1 MRRDTAKLAVLTRA
15 LIDGAPSLLVA
26 LTLVLS
32 TGCQT
37 FAPGA
42 LDGLTASRG
51 EKRALKQA
59 ETDPFPSPADVGL
72 EELKA
77 KP

>member
-15 LIDGAPSLLVA
+15 LIDGAPSLLIA
-26 LTLVLS
+26 LTLFLS

-42 LDGLTASRG
+42 FSGLTASRG
-51 EKRALKQA
+51 EERALKQA

-72 EELKA
+72 EEVKA